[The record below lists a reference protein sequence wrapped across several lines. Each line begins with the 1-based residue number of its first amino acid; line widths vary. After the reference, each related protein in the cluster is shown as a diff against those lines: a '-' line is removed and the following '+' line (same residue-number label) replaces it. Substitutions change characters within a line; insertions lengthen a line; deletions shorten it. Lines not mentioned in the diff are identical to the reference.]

1 MTLFMH
7 VQRGTCCFMG
17 AYETI
22 QPCHKC
28 GLSRFKMVGESLI
41 PQKILSHFP
50 FIIQLTRMFNI
61 LKQTS
66 LMNWHLDNRSVY
78 ELVWHVANSKQWKFI
93 DEKWPNFAQEPC
105 NIL

>member
-7 VQRGTCCFMG
+7 AQRGMLFHG

-22 QPCHKC
+22 RPCHKC
-28 GLSRFKMVGESLI
+28 GLSQFKMVGKSFI
-41 PQKILSHFP
+41 PHKILSHFP
-50 FIIQLTRMFNI
+50 LILQLTRMFKI

-66 LMNWHLDNRSVY
+66 LMNWHLDNQSVIG
-78 ELVWHVANSKQWKFI
+78 LVWHVANSKQWKFI

>member
-1 MTLFMH
+1 MGHMRLFNLVTNVGYH
-7 VQRGTCCFMG
+7 D
-17 AYETI
+17 
-22 QPCHKC
+22 
-28 GLSRFKMVGESLI
+28 FKMVGESLI

-93 DEKWPNFAQEPC
+93 DE
-105 NIL
+105 